1 MELNGA
7 NLDNK
12 IDPELKEF
20 VVNEQIKTQIRAQ
33 IRKLNSICFDKCI
46 EKPSSKLEAKQE
58 TCINNCLG
66 RYLDTNSFIAQR
78 FAKRSASSMRQEPGE
93 EL

>member
-1 MELNGA
+1 MELSTA

-33 IRKLNSICFDKCI
+33 IRKLNTICFDQCL
-46 EKPSSKLEAKQE
+46 ERPTSKLEAKQE
-58 TCINNCLG
+58 TCIKNCIG
-66 RYLDTNSFIAQR
+66 RYLETNAFIAQR
-78 FAKRSASSMRQEPGE
+78 FAKRSASSMRQDSGE